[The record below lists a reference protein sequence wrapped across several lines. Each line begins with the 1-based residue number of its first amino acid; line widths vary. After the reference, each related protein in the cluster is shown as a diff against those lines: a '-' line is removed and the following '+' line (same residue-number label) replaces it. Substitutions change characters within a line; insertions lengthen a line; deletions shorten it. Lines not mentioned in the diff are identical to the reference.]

1 MEPQSFARRRCPMC
15 SSSNP
20 LTAPCC
26 DVCGYGFDQAE
37 MQIVMPSGGTLY
49 RNTLATEAVL
59 TPSAMPRPAARFSDR
74 SAAKQTVQQP
84 TQTVVRPSPAGQTLR
99 QAVRPAPTPVSNT
112 GRIRSASASGAG
124 SPAVTV
130 QRTAARPV
138 STRPGAAKP
147 AMTQAEK
154 AANLARLLS
163 STNTTA
169 ASAAGGA
176 ASTTARVSPHT
187 QASQLGVWMLISLLI
202 LVGAVLAT
210 AAIFM
215 NSTVRP

>member
-1 MEPQSFARRRCPMC
+1 
-15 SSSNP
+15 
-20 LTAPCC
+20 
-26 DVCGYGFDQAE
+26 
-37 MQIVMPSGGTLY
+37 
-49 RNTLATEAVL
+49 
-59 TPSAMPRPAARFSDR
+59 
-74 SAAKQTVQQP
+74 
-84 TQTVVRPSPAGQTLR
+84 
-99 QAVRPAPTPVSNT
+99 
-112 GRIRSASASGAG
+112 
-124 SPAVTV
+124 
-130 QRTAARPV
+130 
-138 STRPGAAKP
+138 
-147 AMTQAEK
+147 MTQAEK